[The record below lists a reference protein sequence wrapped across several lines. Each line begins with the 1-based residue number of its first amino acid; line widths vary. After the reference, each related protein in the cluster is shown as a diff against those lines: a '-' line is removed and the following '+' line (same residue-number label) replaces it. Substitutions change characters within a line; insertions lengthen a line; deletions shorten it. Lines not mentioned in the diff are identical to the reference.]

1 MVEQEISKLQ
11 LTKICLIT
19 NQLGV
24 FVLQKF
30 SPADPGE
37 IATSTFFKSFDI
49 CTELLHELRNYLYF

>member
-30 SPADPGE
+30 SPAEPGE
-37 IATSTFFKSFDI
+37 ITTSTFFKNFDI
-49 CTELLHELRNYLYF
+49 CSELLHELCNYLYF